1 MLEHRCPREH
11 IVHSPTRQSRQP
23 RQTDGV
29 SAVGAR
35 LRAVHPRRL
44 TRLVLAAGV
53 LGATCSGAWA
63 AQAAAST
70 FVRGDVFTLGSAGVQ
85 AYSPTGQ
92 LRQTLPGTSSAT
104 ALCFD
109 RSGRHL
115 IVPGAGLFANSG
127 AELQSSWGTNTSVQR
142 CVADATGA
150 VYASEGTTGTGTE
163 SIVKYTRRGSVLETF
178 PLSASEHAPL
188 AIALAPDQCTIYYGS
203 FTTLPTGAIGRLNVC
218 TNTSESNF
226 INDAFVDDLS
236 ILPNGRVVTV
246 DDAQAQ
252 LWNRHGTTVLQTY
265 TPPDKVTSLRS
276 VSQDP
281 DGTSLWLCCDLGQV
295 MRFDIRSGALLASWP
310 ASSVLAIAAY
320 PPPRPRLW

>member
-1 MLEHRCPREH
+1 
-11 IVHSPTRQSRQP
+11 VHSPATRP
-23 RQTDGV
+23 TKPNGLF
-29 SAVGAR
+29 AVGTRRR
-35 LRAVHPRRL
+35 LKHPRRL
-44 TRLVLAAGV
+44 TRLVVTAGV

-63 AQAAAST
+63 GPAAASP

-85 AYSPTGQ
+85 AYSPTGR
-92 LRQTLPGTSSAT
+92 LHQTLPGTSSAT

-109 RSGRHL
+109 RSGQRL

-127 AELQSSWGTNTSVQR
+127 AELRSSWGTNTSVQR
-142 CVADATGA
+142 CVADATGT
-150 VYASEGTTGTGTE
+150 VYASQGTTGSGTE
-163 SIVKYTRRGSVLETF
+163 SIVKYTLRGAVRETF
-178 PLSASEHAPL
+178 PIAGPEHAPL

-203 FTTLPTGAIGRLNVC
+203 FTTLPQGAIGRLNVC
-218 TNTSESNF
+218 TNTAEPDF

-246 DDAQAQ
+246 DDPEAQ
-252 LWNRHGTTVLQTY
+252 LWNSPGTTVLRTY

-295 MRFDIRSGALLASWP
+295 MRFDIGSGALLTSWP
-310 ASSVLAIAAY
+310 ASSTLAIAAY
-320 PPPRPRLW
+320 PPPRHRPWPW